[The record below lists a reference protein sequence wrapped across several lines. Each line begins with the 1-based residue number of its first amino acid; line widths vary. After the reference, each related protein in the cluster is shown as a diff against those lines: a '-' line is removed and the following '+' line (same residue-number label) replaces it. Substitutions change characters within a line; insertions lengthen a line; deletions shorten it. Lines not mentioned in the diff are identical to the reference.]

1 MLVIVPV
8 VDIFYFMSFAIKMLV
23 RINTKMFVRTW
34 IALVVVVPVI
44 GIFDVTRH
52 GVRSRAMLDLACSE
66 VRQRQ

>member
-8 VDIFYFMSFAIKMLV
+8 VDIFYFMSFAIKMFV

-44 GIFDVTRH
+44 GIF
-52 GVRSRAMLDLACSE
+52 GSE